1 MASSID
7 LNGEI
12 LFVPE
17 NCVLKFNGRG
27 SFNNEVVKGKKT
39 IVEDFQKRNSL
50 MFSLLVRLLESIPTI
65 QSFCKRCLTCF
76 F

>member
-39 IVEDFQKRNSL
+39 IVEDLSK
-50 MFSLLVRLLESIPTI
+50 
-65 QSFCKRCLTCF
+65 KKF
-76 F
+76 FNV

>member
-27 SFNNEVVKGKKT
+27 SFNNEVVKEKT
-39 IVEDFQKRNSL
+39 IVEDLSK
-50 MFSLLVRLLESIPTI
+50 
-65 QSFCKRCLTCF
+65 KKF
-76 F
+76 FNV